1 MPVIEGIDGRWEG
14 TYQLNDA
21 SLRLIVNITTGDR
34 GTVATLDSPDQ
45 MANGLALTN
54 LAFENGQISFEYA
67 PGEQKYVGTLDEAS
81 TSMTGPWTTSVVPEQ
96 AVTFTKTSNEVSQVE
111 RNRPQ
116 TPAEPFPYA
125 VEEVDFA
132 NASDDS
138 VHLVGSLTLPE
149 GEGPF
154 PAAVLIT
161 GSGAQDRDETL
172 LGHKPFAVIADHL
185 TRNGIAVL
193 RYDDRGVG
201 ASTGDYN
208 AATSADLATDANAAA
223 RYLMTR
229 DDIDPMSIGF
239 VGHSEGGMIGPIAMM
254 DNPYIAYLVMLAGPG
269 TALDQLMLSQRRLI
283 GSQVGMSEE
292 QLDSAEPVMAAVF
305 DAIGSSASQAEG
317 LEAARE
323 LLTPEAMVALG
334 APADTDPQIVLA
346 QVGTRWFHYF
356 LSYDPA
362 PNLSRIRVPV
372 LAINGSLD
380 RQVPPVENLA
390 EIAAATSANADV
402 TTLELEG
409 LNHLFQTAQ
418 TGAVGEYADIEET
431 FAPSALAIVSD
442 WIAERFVK

>member
-1 MPVIEGIDGRWEG
+1 M
-14 TYQLNDA
+14 
-21 SLRLIVNITTGDR
+21 
-34 GTVATLDSPDQ
+34 
-45 MANGLALTN
+45 
-54 LAFENGQISFEYA
+54 
-67 PGEQKYVGTLDEAS
+67 
-81 TSMTGPWTTSVVPEQ
+81 PEQ